1 MTRQV
6 KGTVDRIEESW
17 LVCYTDDGILCHLP
31 VADYPTLKG
40 GERVWL
46 TMEDEE
52 ATALVVDTEETEKCR
67 QKSKSLFAAL
77 LRKKRK

>member
-6 KGTVDRIEESW
+6 KGTVDRIEEDF

-31 VADYPTLKG
+31 AKDYPSVQG
-40 GERVWL
+40 GERVFL
-46 TMEDEE
+46 TLDNEQ
-52 ATALVVDTEETEKCR
+52 ATALLVDAEETKKC
-67 QKSKSLFAAL
+67 QEKSKSLFAAL